1 MTNKRSRRSDA
12 GRMQRPPTWQP
23 VAAVGM
29 LTAVVAEQLA
39 HTRAQLALMEQAR
52 PSRPDA
58 RILDDHTVSETLRVY
73 GQMAQDYRN
82 LFAEQGRRWHAETI
96 PGTTARQAV
105 DAYAQLVDA
114 QLAALEDLLALAQQ
128 IQGHT
133 IEKIMAKSDLELG
146 LETLLGPGYLLRPG
160 PD

>member
-1 MTNKRSRRSDA
+1 MTNKRSRPSGA
-12 GRMQRPPTWQP
+12 GRTQRQPTWQP

-29 LTAVVAEQLA
+29 LTAVVTEQLE

-82 LFAEQGRRWHAETI
+82 LFAEQGRRWQTETI
-96 PGTTARQAV
+96 PATTARQAV
-105 DAYAQLVDA
+105 DTYAQLVDA
-114 QLAALEDLLALAQQ
+114 HQAALEDLLALAQQ

-133 IEKIMAKSDLELG
+133 IDKIMAKSDLELG
-146 LETLLGPGYLLRPG
+146 IEALLGPGYLLRPG